1 METTAHLSNARITP
15 RKARAIR
22 SLINGLS
29 VDKAL
34 AQLNFAGGKA
44 AMLTHKLLKSA
55 VANAVSNNEVE
66 EANLRVK
73 WLLVNEGFKFKRHIP
88 VSRGSAHPFVKRNS
102 HLTVVVEEIVP
113 TTKKKTKKKEEIQTL
128 SIEELATHD
137 KAEGIEIKD
146 KAKDK
151 DKTSSGKVADVAK
164 SKQNEAYQIMKTQQQ
179 GGDKAKT
186 HRRKTI

>member
-55 VANAVSNNEVE
+55 IANAVSNNEVE

-113 TTKKKTKKKEEIQTL
+113 TTKKKTKKKEEIKTL
-128 SIEELATHD
+128 SIEELATRD
-137 KAEGIEIKD
+137 KEEWIDLKEKG
-146 KAKDK
+146 KDK
-151 DKTSSGKVADVAK
+151 DDGGKTVDIAK
-164 SKQNEAYQIMKTQQQ
+164 SKQNEAYQIMKMQQQ

>member
-15 RKARAIR
+15 RKARAII

-29 VDKAL
+29 VDQAL

-44 AMLTHKLLKSA
+44 AKLTHKLLQSA
-55 VANAVSNNEVE
+55 VANAVSNHEIE
-66 EANLRVK
+66 AANLRVK
-73 WLLVNEGFKFKRHIP
+73 WLLVNEGFKFKRHQP

-113 TTKKKTKKKEEIQTL
+113 TSKKAKKKEEIKTL
-128 SIEELATHD
+128 SVEELASKSKD
-137 KAEGIEIKD
+137 EGIEIKE
-146 KAKDK
+146 KNKK
-151 DKTSSGKVADVAK
+151 ESTKSVDVGT
-164 SKQNEAYQIMKTQQQ
+164 SKQNEAYQIMKMQQQ